1 MRGLQRVLRDGQFR
15 TFDRTATARWKS
27 RSAQDIEVVC
37 VLSFFD
43 TACDNARVDTV
54 FEEVSQVTTTINLS
68 DEELADLK
76 ELTKQTDPQAAIRA
90 AMQDYV
96 RYARR
101 MQLKQ
106 LSGHVRIQDNW
117 QELEAAEMESQR
129 DIGGPGA
136 D

>member
-1 MRGLQRVLRDGQFR
+1 M
-15 TFDRTATARWKS
+15 
-27 RSAQDIEVVC
+27 
-37 VLSFFD
+37 
-43 TACDNARVDTV
+43 
-54 FEEVSQVTTTINLS
+54 TTTINLS
-68 DEELADLK
+68 EEELAELK
-76 ELTKQTDPQAAIRA
+76 ELTKQTDPEAAVRA

-106 LSGHVRIQDNW
+106 LSGHVQIQDNW

-129 DIGGPGA
+129 DTNGPGA

>member
-1 MRGLQRVLRDGQFR
+1 M
-15 TFDRTATARWKS
+15 
-27 RSAQDIEVVC
+27 
-37 VLSFFD
+37 
-43 TACDNARVDTV
+43 
-54 FEEVSQVTTTINLS
+54 TTTIHLS
-68 DEELADLK
+68 EEELADLK
-76 ELTKQTDPQAAIRA
+76 ELTKQTDPEAAIRA

-106 LSGHVRIQDNW
+106 LFGHVQIQDNW

-129 DIGGPGA
+129 DTHGPGA